1 MTSPGALELTLE
13 DKSALRRA
21 YMPFIRNG
29 GVFVRTDYPYQLGDD
44 VTVTIRLFEAS
55 GRVGVKGT
63 VVWITPARAQGK
75 RAAGVGVQFGANES
89 YRAHFDGLLG
99 GISGGD
105 EPTHTL

>member
-1 MTSPGALELTLE
+1 MSSPDALALTLE

-29 GVFVRTDYPYQLGDD
+29 GVFVRTDRPYELGDD
-44 VTVTIRLFEAS
+44 ITVTIRLFDAS
-55 GRVGVKGT
+55 GAVGVDGK
-63 VVWITPARAQGK
+63 VVWITPIRAQGR
-75 RAAGVGVQFGANES
+75 RAAGVGVQFDADDS
-89 YRAHFDGLLG
+89 YRAHIEGLLG